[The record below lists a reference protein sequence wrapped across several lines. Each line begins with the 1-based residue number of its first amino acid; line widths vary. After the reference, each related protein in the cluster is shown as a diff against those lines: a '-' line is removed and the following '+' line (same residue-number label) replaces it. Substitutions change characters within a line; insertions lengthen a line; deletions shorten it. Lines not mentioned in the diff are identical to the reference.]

1 MSATSFAAF
10 AAPFLAPFLAL
21 VIAAGLAGTPG
32 CSAPTTPAGG
42 PVTAD
47 MERALEEEQKR
58 AHDAEMARQSGG
70 AR

>member
-1 MSATSFAAF
+1 MTAPSSAPVPTS
-10 AAPFLAPFLAL
+10 LLAL

-58 AHDAEMARQSGG
+58 AADAEMARQQQ
-70 AR
+70 

>member
-1 MSATSFAAF
+1 MTATSSATVLTS
-10 AAPFLAPFLAL
+10 LLAL
-21 VIAAGLAGTPG
+21 VIAVGLAGTPG

-58 AHDAEMARQSGG
+58 AHDAEMARQREG
-70 AR
+70 AQ